1 LFSVLAHDRRGRLK
15 ANADGAALVDEGTFG
30 GNAPDDILRELVSL
44 PSRQLPWDAAAT
56 ALKPFIDG
64 GRAALLA

>member
-30 GNAPDDILRELVSL
+30 GNAPDDILRS
-44 PSRQLPWDAAAT
+44 
-56 ALKPFIDG
+56 
-64 GRAALLA
+64 